1 MEDYEYKGLM
11 VRYIEGPWDGY
22 YAVTPLDSYDNLSD
36 KTMTVLESQEEAE
49 QFIDSIKE
57 NEYRGFRLWY
67 IDSPTMG
74 HWEVEGCDEE
84 FDSDLAAARYID
96 TNLDT
101 LEMIR
106 SP

>member
-1 MEDYEYKGLM
+1 MSDKSSVPTEGIEPLPTISISEAGHINKQGEILDSYEYKGFKIL
-11 VRYIEGPWDGY
+11 
-22 YAVTPLDSYDNLSD
+22 
-36 KTMTVLESQEEAE
+36 
-49 QFIDSIKE
+49 
-57 NEYRGFRLWY
+57 Y
-67 IDSPTMG
+67 IDNPTIG